1 MTQNDRLLQFLST
14 GRSITAAQ
22 ARSRFGVRN
31 LRARISDLRT
41 SGVCVY
47 TNRTGNTTSYRVGT
61 PNRAMVSIAYR
72 IAGSRPFGGL

>member
-1 MTQNDRLLQFLST
+1 MTQNDRLARFLST

-22 ARSRFGVRN
+22 ARTRFGIRN
-31 LRARISDLRT
+31 LRARISDLRNT
-41 SGVCVY
+41 GVCVY
-47 TNRTGNTTSYRVGT
+47 TNRTSNATSYRVGT

>member
-1 MTQNDRLLQFLST
+1 MTQNDRLARFLST
-14 GRSITAAQ
+14 GRSITSAQ
-22 ARSRFGVRN
+22 ARSRFGIRN
-31 LRARISDLRT
+31 LRARISDLRN

-47 TNRTGNTTSYRVGT
+47 TNRTGNATSYRVGT